1 MTSISG
7 STSDGVAISTG
18 YVPRRKTAS
27 RMAPARKG
35 RPKSAAL
42 RPLGA
47 LGAQVRR
54 LRLERDLSQERL
66 AELAGVNYKYLG
78 RVELSKA
85 DPGATVLVR
94 LARALVVP
102 VGEIFDTI
110 TPMNAAP
117 YRLSPVDIEAVA
129 AALATLTSVVDG
141 ILKRQPGPTPGR
153 ARRRS
158 RR

>member
-1 MTSISG
+1 
-7 STSDGVAISTG
+7 
-18 YVPRRKTAS
+18 VPRRKAVTRAG
-27 RMAPARKG
+27 PARKG

-42 RPLGA
+42 KQ

-54 LRLERDLSQERL
+54 LRLERNLSLERL
-66 AELAGVNYKYLG
+66 AELANVNEKYLG

-85 DPGATVLVR
+85 DPGAAVLVR

-102 VGEIFDTI
+102 VGEIFDPI

-117 YRLSPVDIEAVA
+117 YRLSPADVDAVSS
-129 AALATLTSVVDG
+129 ALATLSTVVDG
-141 ILKRQPGPTPGR
+141 ILARQPRPVPRR

-158 RR
+158 R

>member
-1 MTSISG
+1 
-7 STSDGVAISTG
+7 
-18 YVPRRKTAS
+18 
-27 RMAPARKG
+27 MAPARKG

-42 RPLGA
+42 RP

-66 AELAGVNYKYLG
+66 AELAGVNDKYLG
-78 RVELSKA
+78 RVELAKA
-85 DPGATVLVR
+85 DPGAAVLVR

-110 TPMNAAP
+110 TPMSTAP
-117 YRLSPVDIEAVA
+117 YRLSAADIEAVSS
-129 AALATLTSVVDG
+129 ALATLTSVVDG
-141 ILKRQPGPTPGR
+141 ILARQPGPLPRR

-158 RR
+158 RH

>member
-1 MTSISG
+1 
-7 STSDGVAISTG
+7 
-18 YVPRRKTAS
+18 
-27 RMAPARKG
+27 MAPAKKG

-42 RPLGA
+42 RP

-78 RVELSKA
+78 RVELAKA
-85 DPGATVLVR
+85 DPGAAVLVR

-110 TPMNAAP
+110 TPMNAAS
-117 YRLSPVDIEAVA
+117 YRLSQADIDAVA
-129 AALATLTSVVDG
+129 AALAALTSVVKG
-141 ILKRQPGPTPGR
+141 ILARQPSPAPRR
-153 ARRRS
+153 ARRRP